1 MEVAQQLRES
11 VRLIE
16 DLKFFLVTAPANW
29 QDNQVIRRYYLDNE
43 EGFVSCVYWNN
54 LYFITG
60 TDIVR
65 CVLYKFTHFG
75 RRVVDRK
82 KFEEGI
88 FSDLRNLKTGT
99 DAVLENPKSKFLD
112 FLHKNSCIR
121 TQKKQK
127 VFYWFNVPHDKLMA
141 DALERDLKRERMGQP
156 STSVA
161 ECEPALSFRYVENV
175 DNRASTLFDQLQ
187 DHLALV
193 RTESVVDEDADY
205 GVNAV
210 KNEDKLTAIVPAEN
224 FNKSQEQVDRARESL
239 QGLKNEPYFNSQGHG
254 RKDEIENAKLDD
266 DGNDDDD
273 DDDDE
278 DDDFPLD
285 FLDSQDDS
293 FITFDTNYHTGAY
306 INSLDTNFD
315 LLNSLSLFDTTVANT
330 DEYLIEQTV
339 PLRLATHVTFPRL
352 AMVEDFPAYLQAP
365 VMYPP
370 FPPSATMSRFPGTYD
385 PYYYIEQPQ
394 EFDYG
399 VGPGAF
405 VQQPVAVPQG
415 GFHYET
421 PSMVHED
428 YDSVARPRV
437 LRQND
442 FNAFRR
448 KKRPRQQLRIQADK
462 KSALAKVAKRPR
474 ISEDPDTTSG
484 SSLVRA
490 ELYDL

>member
-156 STSVA
+156 PTSVA
-161 ECEPALSFRYVENV
+161 DCEPALSFRYVENA

-193 RTESVVDEDADY
+193 RSDSAVDGDADY
-205 GVNAV
+205 EDNPV
-210 KNEDKLTAIVPAEN
+210 KIDQENLATIVPAEN
-224 FNKSQEQVDRARESL
+224 FSKRQEQIDRRGESV
-239 QGLKNEPYFNSQGHG
+239 QEFKSEPYFDSQSR
-254 RKDEIENAKLDD
+254 RKDENENAKIEDED
-266 DGNDDDD
+266 NEDE
-273 DDDDE
+273 DE

-306 INSLDTNFD
+306 INSFDTNFD

-339 PLRLATHVTFPRL
+339 PLRLATHLTFPRL
-352 AMVEDFPAYLQAP
+352 ALVDEFPAYLQAP

-370 FPPSATMSRFPGTYD
+370 FPPSATMARFPGAYD
-385 PYYYIEQPQ
+385 PYYYVDQPQ

-399 VGPGAF
+399 AGPGAF

-421 PSMVHED
+421 PPMVHDD
-428 YDSVARPRV
+428 YDTIARPRV

-462 KSALAKVAKRPR
+462 KGALAKLAKRTR
-474 ISEDPDTTSG
+474 ISEDQDTGSG

-490 ELYDL
+490 DLYDM